1 MQNVL
6 ITGSSGMLGSSIKEQ
21 AKKNNWNFL
30 APTSSELDLRDAD
43 ATLSYVQKNR
53 IEVVVHCAAKVG
65 GIQANIDSPA
75 DFILDNC
82 RIDTSIINASR
93 LNQVSKFVYFGS
105 SCMYP
110 KSNRQ
115 PMVENDIL
123 SGYLEPTNEGYA
135 LAKIVA
141 AKSIESVAKQDG
153 LQWRVLIPSN
163 LYGPRDNFDLK
174 SSHLVPAIINKI
186 SAAINNKDEVIEI
199 WGTGEARREFTYVQD
214 VAEFLVENISRSS
227 NWDLMMNIG
236 LGEDYSI
243 NEYYEV
249 VGELLGYKGRFV
261 NSVDRPEG
269 MKRKLLD
276 STKANQHG
284 WKPKTDLKSGLER
297 TIEWFQTQH
306 QA

>member
-1 MQNVL
+1 
-6 ITGSSGMLGSSIKEQ
+6 MLGSSIKEQ

>member
-53 IEVVVHCAAKVG
+53 IDVVVHCAAKVG
-65 GIQANIDSPA
+65 GIQANIESPA

-249 VGELLGYKGRFV
+249 VGELLGYNGRFV
-261 NSVDRPEG
+261 NSVNRPEG

>member
-65 GIQANIDSPA
+65 GIQANIESPA

-93 LNQVSKFVYFGS
+93 LNQVSKFFYFGS

-186 SAAINNKDEVIEI
+186 SAAINNKDEEIEI

-297 TIEWFQTQH
+297 TIEWFQTHH